1 MSTHH
6 LRKLGSSLGERGLV
20 GTARYAVQ
28 SLGWRV
34 RGFLDGS
41 FDRRF
46 GTETSGFVAVSDLDF
61 ESPSAREA
69 IWYEP
74 VPARV
79 LRSILRTINIPCW
92 PTFIDYGSG
101 KGRAL
106 LVAAEFPHQR
116 IIGVE
121 LSKQLSIAATRNIE
135 VYRNPDQR
143 CRAIMSLHMDGG
155 AFVPPPGPTLHFFY
169 SPFKGEVM
177 RTVLRRLR
185 TAMASDPSPRLIV
198 FYGRNRST
206 IEAMDELGWHR
217 RELPIRRAW
226 SAETKYRAFLYQSG
240 EALAPAEAAAAT
252 AAGMDADFAAPPE
265 ALAKG

>member
-1 MSTHH
+1 MSTDR
-6 LRKLGSSLGERGLV
+6 LGKLHASLSERGLA
-20 GTARYAVQ
+20 GTGRYLLQ
-28 SLGWRV
+28 SFGWRL
-34 RGFLDGS
+34 RGFLDRS

-74 VPARV
+74 VPAGV
-79 LRSILRTINIPCW
+79 LRSILRTIDVPCW

-106 LVAAEFPHQR
+106 LVAAEFPYQR

-121 LSKQLSIAATRNIE
+121 LSKQLSSAATRNIE
-135 VYRNPDQR
+135 VYRNPGQQ
-143 CRAIMSLHMDGG
+143 CRTITSLHLDAG

-177 RTVLRRLR
+177 RRVLRRLR
-185 TAMASDPSPRLIV
+185 TAVDADPSPRLIV

-206 IEAMDELGWHR
+206 IEAMDELGWRR

-226 SAETKYRAFLYQSG
+226 SAETKYDALLYQSG
-240 EALAPAEAAAAT
+240 EAMTPEEAEAAT
-252 AAGMDADFAAPPE
+252 AAGRAGGGKHRRMT
-265 ALAKG
+265 